1 MNRNEFKREYN
12 NVFDDVE
19 TMLQKPVL
27 TKSQK
32 KMADIL
38 SLLQKFQSLRI
49 KNQMNNL
56 ELQMSEL
63 ESEESPEQKG
73 IVDQQITNY
82 FS

>member
-38 SLLQKFQSLRI
+38 SLLQKFQSFRI
-49 KNQMNNL
+49 KN
-56 ELQMSEL
+56 
-63 ESEESPEQKG
+63 
-73 IVDQQITNY
+73 
-82 FS
+82 

>member
-49 KNQMNNL
+49 KNYMNNL

-73 IVDQQITNY
+73 IVD
-82 FS
+82 